1 MANEKNSTNT
11 FLLLTAGIVA
21 GAALGVMFAPAKG
34 SETRQK
40 IKDGASRLANRIK
53 NLKEESYEDEF
64 EIYKDEEVVS

>member
-11 FLLLTAGIVA
+11 FLLLAAGIVA

-53 NLKEESYEDEF
+53 NLQEESYEDEF